1 MEINQ
6 SEKTGRFICT
16 MRKEKN
22 LTQKELAQSLDVTDK
37 AISKWERGLSCPDIS
52 LLIPLAKALDVS
64 TSELLN
70 GERKEGEQPEHTEAI
85 VVEALQYFNRST
97 KLKFEKFRQVSLI
110 ALSATFLIAMLTCI
124 ICDFCLTSS
133 LTWSLLVTATL
144 LFSWVML
151 LPAFKAKGRVIRKL
165 LAAVSIFIIPYLA
178 VLSRLLKLPI
188 VFTLG
193 GSISALSIIGIWCI
207 YVVFHLMP
215 DRKLRAAGLSFLLC
229 IPLSIGINRIIPIF
243 TRQHN
248 PSLSENLVN
257 TFSLLILAAICLGA
271 DYVAAHRKG

>member
-85 VVEALQYFNRST
+85 VVEALQYSNRST

-243 TRQHN
+243 IRQHN

>member
-1 MEINQ
+1 
-6 SEKTGRFICT
+6 

-52 LLIPLAKALDVS
+52 LLIPLAKVLDVS

-70 GERKEGEQPEHTEAI
+70 GERKEGEQPEHTEAM
-85 VVEALQYFNRST
+85 VVEALQYSDRST

-110 ALSATFLIAMLTCI
+110 ALSATILIAIFTCI

-151 LPAFKAKGRVIRKL
+151 LPAFKAKSSVIRKL
-165 LAAVSIFIIPYLA
+165 LVAVSIFIIPYLA

-188 VFTLG
+188 VLTLG
-193 GSISALSIIGIWCI
+193 GSISVLSIIGIWCI
-207 YVVFHLMP
+207 YIVFHLLP
-215 DRKLRAAGLSFLLC
+215 DRKLCAAGLSFLLC
-229 IPLSIGINRIIPIF
+229 IPLSFGINHIIPIF

-257 TFSLLILAAICLGA
+257 TFSLLILAAICFGS